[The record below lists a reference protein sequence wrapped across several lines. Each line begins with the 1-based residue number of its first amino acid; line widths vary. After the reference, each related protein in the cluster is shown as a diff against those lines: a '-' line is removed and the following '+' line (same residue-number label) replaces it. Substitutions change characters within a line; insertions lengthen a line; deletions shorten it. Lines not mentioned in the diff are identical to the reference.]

1 MTLEVTEGL
10 QGKYGMKSG
19 VGFFLRI
26 YDSERFR
33 IYKNDSAEQIEY
45 VALQI
50 TTIIIDRVH
59 TVENSIFREFILQS
73 QFEQVRRGDSE
84 YVHRFWSYFAI

>member
-1 MTLEVTEGL
+1 
-10 QGKYGMKSG
+10 MKSG

-26 YDSERFR
+26 YGSERFR
-33 IYKNDSAEQIEY
+33 IYKNDSTEQIEY

-59 TVENSIFREFILQS
+59 TVENSIFREFILHS
-73 QFEQVRRGDSE
+73 QFEQVRRADSE
-84 YVHRFWSYFAI
+84 YVSFLVIFCHWKW

>member
-1 MTLEVTEGL
+1 
-10 QGKYGMKSG
+10 MKSG

-73 QFEQVRRGDSE
+73 QFEQVRRADSE
-84 YVHRFWSYFAI
+84 YVYRFWSYFAI

>member
-1 MTLEVTEGL
+1 
-10 QGKYGMKSG
+10 MKSG

-73 QFEQVRRGDSE
+73 QFEQVRRADSE

>member
-1 MTLEVTEGL
+1 
-10 QGKYGMKSG
+10 MKSG

-26 YDSERFR
+26 YGSERFR

-50 TTIIIDRVH
+50 TTIIIDRAH
-59 TVENSIFREFILQS
+59 AVEEEN
-73 QFEQVRRGDSE
+73 
-84 YVHRFWSYFAI
+84 WW